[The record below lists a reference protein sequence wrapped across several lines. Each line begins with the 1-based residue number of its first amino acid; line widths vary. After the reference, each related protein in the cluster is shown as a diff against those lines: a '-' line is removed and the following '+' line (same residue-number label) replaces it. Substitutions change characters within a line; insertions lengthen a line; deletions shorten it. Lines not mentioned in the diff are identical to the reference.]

1 MTVRSALFI
10 PCANAR
16 AMDKALT
23 LAPDLII
30 FDLEDAVA
38 PGEREAAAAA
48 LAGLLRAGGLN
59 TGRKLVRIHPGSL
72 NTIRHA
78 LDGVPIDGVV
88 VPKVDG
94 PEDLRAVAHVW
105 PGVPLWAMIETAKG
119 VANLAAI
126 AAEPVASQ
134 TLAGQTLAG
143 LIAGPNDLRKDLRC
157 RPLPGRADIAFAL
170 SQIVL
175 YARAHGLIALDGVFN
190 HFKDIED
197 FAADCLHGRALGFDG
212 KTLIHPSQIEPCNR
226 AFSASQGEIA
236 WARAVVAAFKGS
248 DAAVM
253 PVNGEMVERLHL
265 AQAEEILAEG
275 WS

>member
-1 MTVRSALFI
+1 MTIRSALFI

-16 AMDKALT
+16 AMSKARELK
-23 LAPDLII
+23 PDMII

-38 PGEREAAAAA
+38 AGEREAAAAA
-48 LAGLLRAGGLN
+48 LAEVLRSGDLQA
-59 TGRKLVRIHPGSL
+59 RQVLVRIHPPSL
-72 NTIRHA
+72 NAIHHA
-78 LDGVPIDGVV
+78 LAGLPIDGLV

-94 PEDLRAVAHVW
+94 PDDVRAVGRVW
-105 PGVPLWAMIETAKG
+105 PGIPLWAMIETAKG
-119 VANLAAI
+119 VTRLADI
-126 AAEPVASQ
+126 AAEPV
-134 TLAGQTLAG
+134 AG
-143 LIAGPNDLRKDLRC
+143 LIAGPNDLRKDLRA
-157 RPLPGRADIAFAL
+157 RPLPERADIAFAL

-175 YARAHGLIALDGVFN
+175 HGRANGLVVLDGVFN
-190 HFKDIED
+190 HFNDD
-197 FAADCLHGRALGFDG
+197 AGFDADCMNGRALGFDG
-212 KTLIHPSQIEPCNR
+212 KTLIHPAQIEPCHR
-226 AFSASQGEIA
+226 AFSPSGGEIA